1 MEWQMKPKLQAAAP
15 PPEEERQMYEFL
27 EIERHGAVGVIAMNR
42 PDARNALA
50 MGMTIELRRALRE
63 AAEDEKLRA
72 LILTGRGGAF
82 SAGADVKEWAGKKS
96 GDNPWPDMN
105 WVEESLKLVQ
115 QIHHMP
121 KPTIAMIDG
130 AAVGAGL
137 DMALACDFRYASDKS
152 KFICSY
158 TNVGF
163 SPDCGGTWLMPRVIG
178 LEAAKRFAFTGELWT
193 ADVALENRMVS
204 HVGTREALWD
214 ETLEFAQR
222 LASGPTVAIAQ
233 AKRLMNSAHTRSL
246 SDQQLEEVA
255 AGKICGATQDHA
267 EGLAAANERRAPNF
281 IGA

>member
-1 MEWQMKPKLQAAAP
+1 MFK
-15 PPEEERQMYEFL
+15 YL
-27 EIERHGAVGVIAMNR
+27 ETERHGAVGVIALNR
-42 PDARNALA
+42 PEARNALA
-50 MGMTIELRRALRE
+50 MGITIELRRALRE
-63 AAEDEKLRA
+63 AAADTGLRA

-82 SAGADVKEWAGKKS
+82 SAGADVKEWAGKKA

-115 QIHHMP
+115 QVHDMP

-137 DMALACDFRYASDKS
+137 DMALACDFRHASDKA

-158 TNVGF
+158 TNVGYN
-163 SPDCGGTWLMPRVIG
+163 PDCGGTWLMPRVIG

-193 ADVALENRMVS
+193 ADVALQNKLVS
-204 HVGTREALWD
+204 HVSPR
-214 ETLEFAQR
+214 ETLWQDTLDFAMR
-222 LASGPTVAIAQ
+222 LAAGPTVAIAQ
-233 AKRLMNSAHTRSL
+233 AKRLLNTAHTRSL

-255 AGKICGATQDHA
+255 AGKICAATKDHA
-267 EGLAAANERRAPNF
+267 EGLAAANERRVPRF

>member
-1 MEWQMKPKLQAAAP
+1 MFK
-15 PPEEERQMYEFL
+15 YL

-42 PDARNALA
+42 PEARNALA

-63 AAEDEKLRA
+63 AAADTGLRA

-82 SAGADVKEWAGKKS
+82 SAGADVKEWANKAK

-115 QIHHMP
+115 QIHDMP

-130 AAVGAGL
+130 AAAGAGL
-137 DMALACDFRYASDKS
+137 DMTLACDFRYASDKA

-158 TNVGF
+158 TNVGYN
-163 SPDCGGTWLMPRVIG
+163 PDCGGTWLMPRVIG
-178 LEAAKRFAFTGELWT
+178 LEAAKRLAFTGEIWGP
-193 ADVALENRMVS
+193 DQALENRLVS
-204 HVGTREALWD
+204 HVSTRESLWAD
-214 ETLEFAQR
+214 TLAFAER
-222 LASGPTVAIAQ
+222 LAAGPTIAIAQ
-233 AKRLMNSAHTRSL
+233 AKKLLNTAHSRSL

-255 AGKICGATQDHA
+255 AGKICATTKDHA
-267 EGLAAANERRAPNF
+267 EGLAAANERRAPRF